1 MFHMNGFVFANPK
14 CSYSSESLFKNLIYI
29 PAPHGEIPCLYLDD
43 KNTKPNKGKVL
54 LYFHGNAED
63 LGITLNFLIILREKL
78 QMRIIAMEYRG
89 YGLYQDEK
97 SSEGLLQDSMIVY
110 DYIHRSMGIAE
121 ADIYVMGRSLGCTP
135 ACFIGSKR

>member
-1 MFHMNGFVFANPK
+1 M
-14 CSYSSESLFKNLIYI
+14 
-29 PAPHGEIPCLYLDD
+29 DD

-63 LGITLNFLIILREKL
+63 LGITLSLLTILREKL

-89 YGLYQDEK
+89 YGLYQVEK
-97 SSEGLLQDSMIVY
+97 SSEGLLEDSVTVY
-110 DYIHRSMGIAE
+110 DYIHRQMGIAE